1 MRGASVLR
9 IATAV
14 ALLGATLWWAGPA
27 NVWNAARQA
36 QWQWIAAALMLV
48 AIDRGLNAYRW
59 IALLDPILGA
69 DRPPLRDIL
78 RVFFVSTY
86 LGTFL
91 PTSLGSDAVRMYAAN
106 KLNVPARDAFA
117 SVFVDRFLGIV
128 SNLLMAIAGL
138 LVARDLAEDPVIRAG
153 LLGTAGVCLVAA
165 ALIFSRQAAK
175 ASTGIAQRLPGQR
188 AGRIASSAVSALQ
201 QYATKRQTLALVL
214 TASLGVQVLRVMQA
228 YCLGRSLAIDL
239 PLAAYFAFIPPILL
253 VMLMPISFF
262 GLGTSQVA
270 FVALF
275 SRAHV
280 DRGDAFFLSVLFLA
294 LGVAGNLPGGILY
307 AFGSSREARTP

>member
-9 IATAV
+9 VVTAI
-14 ALLGATLWWAGPA
+14 ALLAATLWWAGPA
-27 NVWNAARQA
+27 NVWNAARHA
-36 QWQWIAAALMLV
+36 QWQWIVAALLLV
-48 AIDRGLNAYRW
+48 VLDRGLNAYRW
-59 IALLDPILGA
+59 IALLDPILEEN
-69 DRPPLRDIL
+69 RPPTRDIL

-91 PTSLGSDAVRMYAAN
+91 PTSVGSDAVRMYAAN
-106 KLNVPARDAFA
+106 KLDVPARDAFA

-128 SNLLMAIAGL
+128 STLFMAIAGL
-138 LVARDLAEDPVIRAG
+138 LVARDLAEDPVIRTG
-153 LLGTAGVCLVAA
+153 LLGTAGMCLVAA
-165 ALIFSRQAAK
+165 ALIFSRQAAR
-175 ASTGIAQRLPGQR
+175 ASTGIAQRLPGLR
-188 AGRIASSAVSALQ
+188 TGRIASSAVGALQ

-214 TASLGVQVLRVMQA
+214 LASLGVQVLRVMQA

-253 VMLMPISFF
+253 VMLLPISFF

-307 AFGSSREARTP
+307 ALGSSREARTP